1 MRIELVAGTSN
12 VVRFPVERRAC
23 PTLDLLRDIAPDVRE
38 VLLLVESF
46 DLAYPAHEVRH
57 VADAEMADYVLNH
70 VRPEP
75 GSERQAEL
83 QDLLSPMV
91 VRGVEACRAAHD
103 AALAASEAQ
112 QRVVTAQTDGG
123 YWLSPMEERA
133 ERLTTEAARLLVEA
147 HLRAEEAEGTAR
159 AIGIALRGETWT
171 PFDLQAAGDALFFA
185 DRQSA

>member
-38 VLLLVESF
+38 VLQLVESF
-46 DLAYPAHEVRH
+46 DLDYPGHDVRD

-75 GSERQAEL
+75 CSERRTEL
-83 QDLLSPMV
+83 EGLLAPMV
-91 VRGVEACRAAHD
+91 VRGVEACRVAHE
-103 AALAASEAQ
+103 AALVASEVQ
-112 QRVVTAQTDGG
+112 QRLVNAQTDGG
-123 YWLSPMEERA
+123 YWLAPMEERA

-147 HLRAEEAEGTAR
+147 HVRVEEAEGAAR
-159 AIGIALRGETWT
+159 AIGMALRGET
-171 PFDLQAAGDALFFA
+171 
-185 DRQSA
+185 